1 MVFETELGSTGGR
14 RFARTILEW
23 LDTLVLS
30 LFVVITAFTFFFS
43 VVSVSGPSMENT
55 LFDKDKL
62 LITDFNYTPEN
73 GDIVII
79 SRNYGNL
86 AADNEDNNYKMP
98 IVKRVIAVG
107 GQTVE
112 IKDGCVYVDNK
123 LIEEDYTTSPTYN
136 FEFTEKQTVP
146 EGHIFVLGD
155 NRKVSHDSRSNDIGM
170 VDKRYVMG
178 KVIARFYPINDFT
191 TF

>member
-1 MVFETELGSTGGR
+1 MVFETELGSTSGR
-14 RFARTILEW
+14 RFARAILEW

-30 LFVVITAFTFFFS
+30 LFVVITSFTFFFS
-43 VVSVSGPSMENT
+43 VVGVSGPSMENT

-62 LITDFNYTPEN
+62 LISDFNYTPEN

-98 IVKRVIAVG
+98 IVKRVIAVA

-112 IKDGCVYVDNK
+112 IKDGSVYVDDK
-123 LIEEDYTTSPTYN
+123 LIEEDYTTSETYN

-155 NRKVSHDSRSNDIGM
+155 NRQVSHDSRSSDIGM

-178 KVIARFYPINDFT
+178 KVVARFYPMSDFT